1 MEDYKSDDRTLDSG
15 IFFEKFSSPCWQ
27 HPPLLLLAAPGIF
40 LSVSYTKLLVF
51 SFIRPSSV
59 KSLLSAKVFPLLVF
73 KGGQDFS
80 LEAHTGVFSSS
91 PARLSA
97 KRTRREYRASLSLSL
112 CCFQRSHIG
121 SPHAGPSCLHDDS
134 TELLRPSEKR
144 QREKKE
150 TKQHRQE
157 PEKEWGY
164 IMVLLLFHQ
173 TLFFSNRSLKK
184 KKNGGRPCAVGRS
197 AV

>member
-1 MEDYKSDDRTLDSG
+1 MTGHWTVASFLKNSRVLAGSTLHC
-15 IFFEKFSSPCWQ
+15 CW
-27 HPPLLLLAAPGIF
+27 LLAYSYLF
-40 LSVSYTKLLVF
+40 LTKLLVF

-59 KSLLSAKVFPLLVF
+59 KSLLYAKVFPLLVF
-73 KGGQDFS
+73 KGRQDFS
-80 LEAHTGVFSSS
+80 LEAHTGSF
-91 PARLSA
+91 PAVRLVC
-97 KRTRREYRASLSLSL
+97 RQNGRAQSIEHLSLSL

-157 PEKEWGY
+157 PEREWGY

-173 TLFFSNRSLKK
+173 TFFFPTR
-184 KKNGGRPCAVGRS
+184 A
-197 AV
+197 